1 MIQTPYTVL
10 LQPRIHRG
18 QSLCQHVSVGRH
30 RRVTV
35 SIGLIS
41 RLRVNHDVRI
51 RHPWKEE
58 KRHYIVVRSHMSIYK
73 RAQVH
78 ARSQK
83 LPSVYTRWDS
93 PIAARAR
100 EDFFERARS
109 LSDMSARDPFT

>member
-1 MIQTPYTVL
+1 VIQTPYTIL

-18 QSLCQHVSVGRH
+18 QSLCQHVSVGGH

-35 SIGLIS
+35 SIGLIP

-51 RHPWKEE
+51 RHPRKEE
-58 KRHYIVVRSHMSIYK
+58 KRHYVVVRSHMSIYK

-83 LPSVYTRWDS
+83 LPSGYTQWDS
-93 PIAARAR
+93 PIAARAH
-100 EDFFERARS
+100 EDFFERARR
-109 LSDMSARDPFT
+109 LSDMSARDPLT